1 MIRNGWIWTI
11 YLFRY
16 MLRHILVTGLILVLI
31 IYFIDVVE
39 LLRRSSNNEKLSF
52 LTAITMSMF
61 KTPASIPTI
70 LPMIVII
77 GASIGFY
84 RLGRRNEILIA
95 QANGLSVLRILLGPM
110 LAVGVLSGALLT
122 VIDPIVAAT
131 NNQYTSIEEQVF
143 GVRRSKLTVSTE
155 GIWLRDRTPFRH
167 LIISGKRIE
176 RPELDILDIIDGEV
190 YTFDS
195 DNKWRAHYLPEVLK
209 FKDNQWHIQGG
220 RVLHN
225 DGNVS
230 PVYSLTLSS
239 SLTHT
244 DLTNSHKKP
253 ETIALWEVWHYI
265 NVLDNAG
272 LSSLGH
278 RAYFYYQASTFLV
291 LMGML
296 LIAAHFWLR
305 RHEEKSI
312 KQRAITALIL
322 LVGFYFFKS
331 VMYTYGASGQLLPIV
346 AGIAPGVILST
357 LGLASLLRVDQH
369 T

>member
-1 MIRNGWIWTI
+1 MIRNGWIWTF
-11 YLFRY
+11 YLCRY

-61 KTPASIPTI
+61 KTPASIPTM
-70 LPMIVII
+70 LPMIVIL

-84 RLGRRNEILIA
+84 RLSRRNEILIA
-95 QANGLSVLRILLGPM
+95 QANGLSVLRILLGPV
-110 LAVGVLSGALLT
+110 LAVALLSGVMLT
-122 VIDPIVAAT
+122 VIDPIIAAT

-155 GIWLRDRTPFRH
+155 GIWLRDRTAYRN
-167 LIISGKRIE
+167 LIISGKRLE
-176 RPELDILDIIDGEV
+176 RPDLDIIDGEV

-195 DNKWRAHYLPEVLK
+195 DNKWLAHYLPDALK

-220 RVLHN
+220 RVLNN
-225 DGNVS
+225 DGNVHA
-230 PVYSLTLSS
+230 VYGLTLSS

-253 ETIALWEVWHYI
+253 ETIALWKLWHYI
-265 NVLDNAG
+265 SVLDNAG

-291 LMGML
+291 LVGML

-331 VMYTYGASGQLLPIV
+331 VMYTYGVSGQLPPIV